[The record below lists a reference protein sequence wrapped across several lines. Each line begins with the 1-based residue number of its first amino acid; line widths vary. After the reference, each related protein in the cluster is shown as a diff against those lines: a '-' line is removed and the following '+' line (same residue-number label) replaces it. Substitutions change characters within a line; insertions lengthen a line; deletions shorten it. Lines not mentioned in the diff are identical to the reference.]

1 MFGSNGLSASDSVLE
16 KEAEEL
22 SDEIIRG
29 KYNSLKD
36 ESDITLLEEQPK
48 QVRKSHSRVFIVL
61 YVSFALALVGA
72 ISYLSHKINDIKSSL
87 IHHPTVIHTGSELGN
102 CGSTIAEAR
111 AAGCHFDPMSWLW
124 IPQACWKPHVD
135 MIEEWKASTDWHF
148 YTDVNL
154 RAEDEVP
161 RQAAYDG
168 DYPTLYTSYKY
179 HKIHCS
185 YMWKKTHAILSNR
198 LPIDDNTL
206 SERHMKHCQ
215 MVILNE
221 FFHQDVNCTESRTQI
236 CPIRL
241 IQEYTK
247 CGYF

>member
-1 MFGSNGLSASDSVLE
+1 MSG
-16 KEAEEL
+16 KEAKKPN
-22 SDEIIRG
+22 DEFDKG
-29 KYNSLKD
+29 TYSSLKD
-36 ESDITLLEEQPK
+36 ESDITLLDGELK
-48 QVRKSHSRVFIVL
+48 CRRKSPSRVFIILQVCFVL
-61 YVSFALALVGA
+61 AFIGA
-72 ISYLSHKINDIKSSL
+72 ISYLSHKLNDVKTAL
-87 IHHPTVIHTGSELGN
+87 GHQPTVIHTGSELGN

-124 IPQACWKPHVD
+124 ISPACWKPHVD
-135 MIEEWKASTDWHF
+135 MIEDWKASTEWHF
-148 YTDVNL
+148 YTDVNM

-161 RQAAYDG
+161 TQAAYDG
-168 DYPTLYTSYKY
+168 DYPTLYTPYKY

-185 YMWKKTHAILSNR
+185 FMWKKTHAILSNR

-215 MVILNE
+215 MVLLNE
-221 FFHQDVNCTESRTQI
+221 FFHEDVNCTESPTQI

-241 IQEYTK
+241 IQEFTK